1 MEREEHGFLPL
12 AQRILLKAAEAVVL
26 RSNEVH
32 IL

>member
-1 MEREEHGFLPL
+1 MEREHGFLPL

-26 RSNEVH
+26 RSNEVR